1 MANKKKYVCEHCG
14 ENVNALYPR
23 CPVCKEYGTVKL
35 VESNSKRREEI
46 KSKYLSEIDTQG
58 EQRVLTGIEEFDRVM
73 GGGIVIDSVS
83 ALTAAPGC
91 GKTTLLLQV
100 AMALS
105 KRSLK
110 TLYISG
116 EESERQIKRKF
127 NRLFV
132 DPSTSIKQQEKQ
144 NETLDKNKCIK
155 IGFETEIEQIKAE
168 VDDFDPD
175 FIVID
180 SINTM
185 RSSQLE
191 SKANTPTQIDE
202 CISQIISWCKNAK
215 RPRFAFVIAQMT
227 KADEMSGPKSFE
239 HDVDTVTF
247 LEGEEGDALRLFR
260 STKNRFGAIETG
272 IFIMG
277 ERGLEEVNDP
287 SSLFIT
293 KREDPIPGVALTV
306 IKEGTRPVVVEI
318 ECLVTKS
325 FNPYP
330 SRIATCL
337 RKDNLNILLAI
348 IMQKMQVPMN
358 CFDVVINTTGNL
370 KLSETSASLAIIMSI
385 LSLIRNKA
393 IPLDTVFLAEV
404 GLTGE
409 LKKVRGCEQRIKELS
424 RLGYQNVYIAKGNLS
439 PSANEMTKGIQV
451 IECQDIKEVHE
462 KVFGIADQI
471 NDSATLN

>member
-1 MANKKKYVCEHCG
+1 MSIKKKQIKRCSECG
-14 ENVNALYPR
+14 SIVSSLFGKCPNCGALGSIELVEVNAA
-23 CPVCKEYGTVKL
+23 
-35 VESNSKRREEI
+35 SKSTTM
-46 KSKYLSEIDTQG
+46 SKYLSEISIDG
-58 EQRVLTGIEEFDRVM
+58 EQRVLTGIGEFDRVM
-73 GGGIVIDSVS
+73 GGGIVVDSIS

-105 KRSLK
+105 KKGLK

-127 NRLFV
+127 KRLFI
-132 DPSTSIKQQEKQ
+132 DSNGT
-144 NETLDKNKCIK
+144 DKERLLQIHNLEDNKCIK
-155 IGFETEIEQIKAE
+155 IGFQTSIEQVKAE

-185 RSSQLE
+185 RSEQLE
-191 SKANTPTQIDE
+191 SKANTPSQIDE
-202 CISQIISWCKNAK
+202 CISQIIGWCKNAV

-227 KADEMSGPKSFE
+227 KADEMAGPKSFE
-239 HDVDTVTF
+239 HDVDTVTY

-272 IFIMG
+272 IFLMG
-277 ERGLEEVNDP
+277 ERGLEEVSDP
-287 SSLFIT
+287 SSLFT
-293 KREDPIPGVALTV
+293 TRRKDAIPGVALTV

-318 ECLVTKS
+318 ESLVTKS
-325 FNPYP
+325 YTPYP

-348 IMQKMQVPMN
+348 ITQKMQLPMN
-358 CFDVVINTTGNL
+358 LYDVVINTTGNL

-385 LSLIRNKA
+385 VSLLGSEPTALPK
-393 IPLDTVFLAEV
+393 DTVYLAEV

-409 LKKVRGCEQRIKELS
+409 LKKVRGCEQRVKELA
-424 RLGYQNVYIAKGNLS
+424 RLGYKKVIVAKGNLS
-439 PSANEMTKGIQV
+439 HAPEDIEVVECRDIVDVLANNT
-451 IECQDIKEVHE
+451 
-462 KVFGIADQI
+462 
-471 NDSATLN
+471 